1 MSKQT
6 QFYFDEFITCVDF
19 AKSAGK
25 FLIEILNH
33 YEFDSIKSSLEKM
46 HKIEHTA
53 DLEKHQIIEKLV
65 KEFIPPIERED
76 IINLAQ
82 EIDDVTDAFEDVLM
96 KMYMYNVKEIRKD
109 VIEFAKVALQCAE
122 ALYQAVVE
130 FANFHKSTKLLPAII
145 EVNRLEE
152 VGDRIYLK
160 VVHDLFNEE
169 NDAKTLVIW
178 EEIYYRLEKC
188 CDQCEDVADVIETI
202 VMKNK

>member
-1 MSKQT
+1 MSKHNK
-6 QFYFDEFITCVDF
+6 FYFEEFIECVAF
-19 AKSAGK
+19 AKTAAK
-25 FLIEILNH
+25 LLIEILNN
-33 YEFDSIKSSLEKM
+33 YKPESIKSSLEKM

-53 DLEKHQIIEKLV
+53 DLEKHEIIEKLV

-76 IINLAQ
+76 IISLTQ

-96 KMYMYNVKEIRKD
+96 KLYMYNIQEIRKD
-109 VIEFAKVALQCAE
+109 AIEFARVALQCAE
-122 ALYQAVVE
+122 ALHVAVTE
-130 FANFHKSTKLLPAII
+130 FANFQKSTTLHQAII

-152 VGDRIYLK
+152 VGDQIYLK
-160 VVHDLFNEE
+160 VVHDLFAEE
-169 NDAKTLVIW
+169 VDPRTLIIW